1 MNCQWC
7 GKQLPQASTVKRER
21 QYGNNTQK
29 KASEHLQQLQEAR
42 VRIRLLERLILRA
55 GLTLPTQIKR
65 ADPVEL
71 WEFVAK
77 HNVAP
82 TYVQGVIGQKM
93 LRPQERSDGA
103 LVLDAQG
110 QCCFWQIFHDV
121 SPWRACPDCPHDEGS
136 LVE

>member
-1 MNCQWC
+1 MNCQSC

-42 VRIRLLERLILRA
+42 LRIRLLERLILRA
-55 GLTLPTQIKR
+55 GLTLPTHIKR
-65 ADPVEL
+65 ADPIEL

-93 LRPQERSDGA
+93 
-103 LVLDAQG
+103 
-110 QCCFWQIFHDV
+110 
-121 SPWRACPDCPHDEGS
+121 
-136 LVE
+136 